1 MGHTEIARETISP
14 RVSTEIEKLAL
25 DLQAAFPEL
34 NAAAIERILRRT
46 QHETALGQIGGSD
59 ENSSR

>member
-1 MGHTEIARETISP
+1 MGYPEIAREALCP

-34 NAAAIERILRRT
+34 TAAAIERILRRAAG
-46 QHETALGQIGGSD
+46 EIALGEIGGSD
-59 ENSSR
+59 EDSSR